1 MTDVWG
7 NVASTLE
14 TSGENAG
21 NKVADTAT
29 NEATDFVS
37 HTITG
42 FYDSYSLENQ
52 TDVAGFTSNIAGFDP
67 NAEWIASWD
76 WNDPDWESLLD
87 IIPFVKDWRL
97 FAKGDLL
104 GVIETDQFHALV
116 IFSSVILLF
125 ILYVILINVF
135 NF

>member
-7 NVASTLE
+7 NVSTTIE
-14 TSGENAG
+14 TTGENAG
-21 NKVADTAT
+21 YKVADTAK

-37 HTITG
+37 HTING

-67 NAEWIASWD
+67 NADWIANWD

-97 FAKGDLL
+97 FAKGDLI
-104 GVIETDQFHALV
+104 GVIETD
-116 IFSSVILLF
+116 
-125 ILYVILINVF
+125 
-135 NF
+135 